1 MEESR
6 TRSQGPCWSH
16 IYIHGPSQ
24 GPRAKHTK
32 YQAKRLRPA
41 GVCDAQTCMHAIFFN
56 QKGRSLACKPMVH
69 VRQATWC
76 DGTCRHVCSIYTKL
90 RKPKRYVFWFKSSG
104 PMAHSLLQAIQN
116 RQATKNVHSLEVL
129 LLLGI
134 VFQRPFGVLRIL
146 ISSGDP

>member
-1 MEESR
+1 MHALHQGLGAY
-6 TRSQGPCWSH
+6 RSK
-16 IYIHGPSQ
+16 SQ
-24 GPRAKHTK
+24 GPRVKHTCMHG
-32 YQAKRLRPA
+32 AKQNDFAQHA